1 MSLAGKR
8 SLKESLRSLFKPSEQ
23 ASSIPV
29 SGQQAL
35 PKGKPVIPILPQT
48 VRRLDKLVSKW
59 VEGKGYRMPDRTI
72 EDAARRI
79 GTDSATLYRYFLSR
93 GEDFRTFRSRL
104 RLEDAKAMLL
114 EDRETSACI
123 YSSTGLVPSMEQ
135 ATTEPE
141 AFSGLP
147 SSIYSEGL
155 GTSESPSAPISNTP
169 ISFVDPKRFFTLRR
183 MRYEALRSPSK

>member
-1 MSLAGKR
+1 MSWAGKR
-8 SLKESLRSLFKPSEQ
+8 SLKESFRSLFKNAGQ

-29 SGQQAL
+29 SDSQA
-35 PKGKPVIPILPQT
+35 PSKAKPVIPILPQT

-104 RLEDAKAMLL
+104 RLEDAKTMLL
-114 EDRETSACI
+114 EDRESSAALI
-123 YSSTGLVPSMEQ
+123 GQRIGFNDRANFTHQFKKYTG
-135 ATTEPE
+135 
-141 AFSGLP
+141 F
-147 SSIYSEGL
+147 
-155 GTSESPSAPISNTP
+155 TP
-169 ISFVDPKRFFTLRR
+169 DAWRKANP
-183 MRYEALRSPSK
+183 

>member
-79 GTDSATLYRYFLSR
+79 GTDSATLYRYFQTR

-104 RLEDAKAMLL
+104 RLEDAMVMLL
-114 EDRETSACI
+114 EDRESSATVI
-123 YSSTGLVPSMEQ
+123 GQRVGFNDRANFTHQFKDYTG
-135 ATTEPE
+135 
-141 AFSGLP
+141 F
-147 SSIYSEGL
+147 
-155 GTSESPSAPISNTP
+155 TP
-169 ISFVDPKRFFTLRR
+169 DAWRKMHP
-183 MRYEALRSPSK
+183 